1 MTNPSSVPFDPQ
13 HLAAQFN
20 EAQINDGKAR
30 IPAAELG
37 VPSSVAEAMAVQEIT
52 SSALPSEPLGYKVA
66 RSPDGIPVVGRL
78 WPLALDGDQ
87 TVAEFPWRAGVKI
100 EVEIAV
106 TLASALPPRAEGYSI
121 DEIRAAIGSVH
132 LGVEIL
138 DSRIAEGGKAPYLLF
153 LADRLGNGGYALGP
167 SVPES
172 LLDLNGDKQLVVR
185 LGETTI
191 YAAEARHP
199 TGNVMDWLSG
209 WASKSDRPA
218 GSLSAGEII
227 TTGSLCGA
235 PEAAEPGLLTVEL
248 EGGYTMAV
256 RLTA

>member
-1 MTNPSSVPFDPQ
+1 MPHPSSASFDPQ

-20 EAQINDGKAR
+20 EATAR

-37 VPSSVAEAMAVQEIT
+37 VPSSVSEAMAVQEIT

-78 WPLALDGDQ
+78 WPLALAEDG
-87 TVAEFPWRAGVKI
+87 VIAEFPWREGLKI

-106 TLASALPPRAEGYSI
+106 TLASALPPRAEGYSQ
-121 DEIRAAIGSVH
+121 DEILAAIGRVH

-167 SVPES
+167 TVPKS
-172 LLDLNGDKQLVVR
+172 LLQLNGEKQLVVR

-199 TGNVMDWLSG
+199 TGNVLDWLSG

-218 GSLSAGEII
+218 GSLAAGEII

-235 PEAAEPGLLTVEL
+235 PVADQPGLMTVEL
-248 EGGYTMAV
+248 EGGYTMAI